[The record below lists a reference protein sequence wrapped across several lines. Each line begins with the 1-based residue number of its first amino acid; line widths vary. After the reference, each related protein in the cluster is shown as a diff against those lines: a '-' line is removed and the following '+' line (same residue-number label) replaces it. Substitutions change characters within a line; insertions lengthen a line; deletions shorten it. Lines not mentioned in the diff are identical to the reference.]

1 MAVLH
6 MPFST
11 RELYD
16 NESWQWTETALRCFR
31 LGATCRVD
39 VAETARE
46 HVLNH
51 VTEHWKALHGE
62 NTAHLLSHHTD
73 YI

>member
-6 MPFST
+6 VHFST
-11 RELYD
+11 REQCN
-16 NESWQWTETALRCFR
+16 NESWHWTETALRRFC

-46 HVLNH
+46 HVLHH
-51 VTEHWKALHGE
+51 VTEHWKASHGE
-62 NTAHLLSHHTD
+62 NAARLLSHHTD